1 VHPTYRL
8 VVAANRDEFHERPS
22 APLAEWPEPAGM
34 MAGRDLR
41 AGGTWLGVDRAR
53 RFGVVTN
60 YRDLQR
66 PLAGA
71 PSRGGLIP
79 GYFAQPAGPERFLE
93 DVAPA
98 ARDYSGFNL
107 LLSDGRSLWYA
118 SNRTQP
124 FARPLEPGI
133 YGLSNHLLDTP
144 WPKLTRV
151 RGAFE
156 AWMGAAPG
164 TSPDALWKI
173 LADRNPAT
181 DGEGSPATGLSAH
194 WATVLSSPF
203 VLDPEYGTRCSTL
216 VLLERS
222 GILTVRERR
231 FDSGGALTGETELGL
246 PAAGADAAARKKR
259 S

>member
-1 VHPTYRL
+1 MCLLVLGWEVHPTYRL

-22 APLAEWPEPAGM
+22 APLAEWLEPPGMIAGQ
-34 MAGRDLR
+34 DLR

-60 YRDLQR
+60 YRDLQL
-66 PLAGA
+66 PLPGA

-79 GYFAQPAGPERFLE
+79 GYFSQSAGPEQYLGQ
-93 DVAPA
+93 VAPLA
-98 ARDYSGFNL
+98 SGYSGFNL
-107 LLSDGRSLWYA
+107 LLSDGLGLWYA

-156 AWMGAAPG
+156 AWLSASPG
-164 TSPDALWKI
+164 SSPDRLWDI
-173 LADRNPAT
+173 LADRNPAQ
-181 DGEGSPATGLSAH
+181 GGGLATGLPPH
-194 WATVLSSPF
+194 WETVLSSPF
-203 VLDPEYGTRCSTL
+203 VLDREYGTRCSTL

-222 GILTVRERR
+222 GALTIRERR
-231 FDSGGALTGETELGL
+231 FDRDGALSGETELGL
-246 PAAGADAAARKKR
+246 PGGDPG
-259 S
+259 